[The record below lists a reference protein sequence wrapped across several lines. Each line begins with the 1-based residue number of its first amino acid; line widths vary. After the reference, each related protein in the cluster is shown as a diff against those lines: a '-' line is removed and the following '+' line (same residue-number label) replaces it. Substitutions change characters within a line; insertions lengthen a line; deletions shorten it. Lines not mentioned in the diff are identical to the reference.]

1 MAPHSSTPW
10 TEEPGLTLY
19 FTAMGVYD
27 SMLIKATIYKYL
39 EGKKE
44 GRGGGIGNRGR
55 ERRNNVIFFKFLKYL
70 TWILF

>member
-19 FTAMGVYD
+19 FTAVGVYD

-44 GRGGGIGNRGR
+44 GRGGG
-55 ERRNNVIFFKFLKYL
+55 RNKK
-70 TWILF
+70 

>member
-1 MAPHSSTPW
+1 MAHHSSTLAWKTPW

-19 FTAMGVYD
+19 FTAIGIYD

-44 GRGGGIGNRGR
+44 GRGGGRNKKER
-55 ERRNNVIFFKFLKYL
+55 EREKKQCDFF
-70 TWILF
+70 